1 MNISQPNATKELA
14 KSLYTGYI
22 DSKSDSLESYR
33 PMLLVNNSKKGRKIL
48 TSIISEL
55 KKCDEF
61 YFSVAFI
68 TNSGVAALI
77 NVLKELESK
86 GIRGKILASQYQNF
100 TEPRALKR
108 LIELKNIDV
117 RIVTDSN
124 FHAKGYI
131 FKKNDLYTLIVGSSN
146 LTQNALSYN
155 QEWNLK
161 VSSLENGEILN
172 QTTKEFNR
180 IFNNATVVDNAWI
193 DEYKKIYDDT
203 TKYKTLKNPEEAVFT
218 IGRVSPNKMQAEALK
233 SIETLRNEGKDKTL
247 IISATGTGKT
257 YLSAFD
263 VKKFNPKRLL
273 FVVHRENILRA
284 SLRSYK
290 RIFGAERKMGIL
302 SGNQKDFN
310 SDFLFATIQTI
321 SKEDILEKFPKDY
334 FDYIIIDEA
343 HRSGASTFQRILEY
357 FKPKFLLGMTAT
369 PERTDGFDIFKTF
382 DYNIAYE
389 IRLNKALEENML
401 CNFHYYGVND
411 IKINGELLDE
421 DANFNSLVCDERVK
435 HIIEKAEFYGCDHGR
450 VKGLIFCSR
459 TNEATELSNKL
470 NSNGYRTLALDG
482 SNSEQEREEAIKRL
496 ETDIDKENPLDY
508 IITVDIFNEGV
519 DIPSVNQIIMLRPT
533 QSAIVFVQQMGR
545 GLRKNDNKEFLV
557 IIDFIGNYKNNFF
570 IPIALYGDNS
580 YNKDNLRK
588 LINNGSSY
596 IPGASTVNF
605 DPITS
610 ERIFA
615 SINTANLNTK
625 KDLIKDYTLLKY
637 KLGRIPTMMDF
648 VKYGGRDPYS
658 FVNYSKSYF
667 NFVCN
672 IEDDLKNQVSRLQS
686 KYLEFFS
693 REIGSAKR
701 VEEAILLLEL
711 IKNKTITVKE
721 FKNIIFK
728 KFSYY
733 VSDDTMQSCIRVLN
747 CEFFKEQDRNNY
759 KNIRSSDYKNNIFTL
774 SYDLQKALKNDYFK
788 MHIIDILN
796 YAINTFTNSFSSES
810 FIDGFNL
817 YGKYTR
823 KDVCKIL
830 NWEADESST
839 MYGYRIK
846 YNTCPIFVTYEKRE
860 DISKSTKY
868 EDQFI
873 NAHQFS
879 WMTRSRVNMNS
890 KEIIDIKNYFKTGM
904 RILLFVKKSDS
915 EGSDFYYMGDME
927 PIYFAEKEIKNDDDK
942 ILPIVNITYSMK
954 TPVDEKI
961 LDYLAK

>member
-1 MNISQPNATKELA
+1 MSISQPNATKELA

-33 PMLLVNNSKKGRKIL
+33 PMLLVNNSKSGRKIL
-48 TSIISEL
+48 TSIINEL

-131 FKKNDLYTLIVGSSN
+131 FKRNDIYTLIVGSSN

-193 DEYKKIYDDT
+193 DEYKKIYNDT
-203 TKYKTLKNPEEAVFT
+203 KKYKALKNPEEAVFT

-290 RIFGAERKMGIL
+290 RIFGTERKMGIL

-435 HIIEKAEFYGCDHGR
+435 HIIEKAEFYSCDHGR

-459 TNEATELSNKL
+459 TNEAAELSNKL

-496 ETDIDKENPLDY
+496 ETDIDSENPLDY

-519 DIPSVNQIIMLRPT
+519 DIPSINQIIMLRPT

-610 ERIFA
+610 ERIFT

-667 NFVCN
+667 NFVSN
-672 IEDDLKNQVSRLQS
+672 IEDDLKNQVSELQS

-693 REIGSAKR
+693 KEIGSAKR

-711 IKNKTITVKE
+711 IKNKTISVKE
-721 FKNIIFK
+721 FKNIICK

-747 CEFFKEQDRNNY
+747 CKFFKEQDCNNY
-759 KNIRSSDYKNNIFTL
+759 KNIRSIDCKNNIFNL

-788 MHIIDILN
+788 MHLIDILN
-796 YAINTFTNSFSSES
+796 YAINTFTNSFSIQS
-810 FIDGFNL
+810 FVDGFKL
-817 YGKYTR
+817 YEKYTR

-860 DISKSTKY
+860 DISESTKY

-879 WMTRSRVNMNS
+879 WMTRSRVHMKS
-890 KEIIDIKNYFKTGM
+890 KEVIDLKNHEKTGM
-904 RILLFVKKSDS
+904 RILLFIKKSDN
-915 EGSDFYYMGDME
+915 EGPDFYYMGDIE
-927 PIYFAEKEIKNDDDK
+927 PIYFAEKEIKNDDEK
-942 ILPIVNITYSMK
+942 VFPIVNITYSMK